1 MSGQYKTMFL
11 ISHKQMLLYILIAV
25 RDNKWTLISENF
37 WLSKNLT
44 SKRKKLNCEI
54 IQMELNFASNQTVL
68 L

>member
-1 MSGQYKTMFL
+1 MDS
-11 ISHKQMLLYILIAV
+11 
-25 RDNKWTLISENF
+25 SENF

>member
-1 MSGQYKTMFL
+1 MHIDSYSGNSCVRAVQTMFL

-44 SKRKKLNCEI
+44 SKRKKLNCEMI
-54 IQMELNFASNQTVL
+54 
-68 L
+68 

>member
-11 ISHKQMLLYILIAV
+11 ISYKQNVTVHIDCSKRQEM
-25 RDNKWTLISENF
+25 DSSENF